1 MTNAQ
6 SLGNKTDEIDL
17 LLRQEKVEIGVKQAR
32 LSKQV
37 TDHTTDGYVKLC
49 LWNARSIRN
58 KTTMFTEYVLEH
70 DVDCFCVVET
80 WLNQVDP
87 VCIRELTLPG
97 YSFLST
103 PRGAS
108 TYGGGIGALFRSEM
122 NFQKFDMGIRKFR
135 TFEHT
140 CFTDPKKEVFY
151 IVIYRPYPSSVNKL
165 KTSEFLDDFDNFIEF
180 VNTMSSKIVLVGDFN
195 IHVNEPFKSDVSHF
209 LTTIDNAGFH
219 QHVVGPTHINGNTI
233 DFVISRL
240 DEDLVMN
247 CAVDLRLSDHNVIS
261 FSVQQHKPKPKKIM
275 VASRRLNQVLDKHA
289 PVKNTTR
296 SRPSNPWY
304 NEEIHQSR
312 RFRRKLERK
321 WRKSRLES
329 DRQQY
334 ITQRTVT
341 NEMIE
346 MSKLNFYRNELE
358 NADNKTVFKKV
369 NGLLNRDTKVLP
381 AHESAQ
387 ELANDFASFFN
398 NKVTTIYQDLGK
410 DQPDLDRYDPLPERP
425 VCVSFSEFDLLGE
438 EDVPGDVLKAL
449 NKASTKSCL
458 LDPVPTWFLKQN
470 IHVFVPVITRIINE
484 SLHTGVFPD
493 NLKHS
498 IVTPIIKKPSL
509 NSNDLSNFRPVSN
522 IQFLSK
528 LIEKQAVKSLNDHME
543 RNNLGEKLQS
553 AYKKAH
559 STETALMRVK
569 NDIMK
574 CISNYKSVFLVL
586 LDLSSAFDTVNH
598 NMLINR
604 LQSEIEI
611 QDDVQLYTSFDPKD
625 PVSIAA
631 ALDNLSRCIDALKAW
646 MRMNMLKL
654 NDSKTEFFV
663 TTTPH
668 LKRSM
673 IPVALRVGDKSICP
687 SGSVRAIRE
696 VEERPQIIWL
706 LLATP
711 TLT

>member
-1 MTNAQ
+1 
-6 SLGNKTDEIDL
+6 
-17 LLRQEKVEIGVKQAR
+17 
-32 LSKQV
+32 
-37 TDHTTDGYVKLC
+37 
-49 LWNARSIRN
+49 
-58 KTTMFTEYVLEH
+58 
-70 DVDCFCVVET
+70 
-80 WLNQVDP
+80 
-87 VCIRELTLPG
+87 
-97 YSFLST
+97 
-103 PRGAS
+103 
-108 TYGGGIGALFRSEM
+108 
-122 NFQKFDMGIRKFR
+122 
-135 TFEHT
+135 
-140 CFTDPKKEVFY
+140 
-151 IVIYRPYPSSVNKL
+151 
-165 KTSEFLDDFDNFIEF
+165 
-180 VNTMSSKIVLVGDFN
+180 MSSKIVLVGDFN

-233 DFVISRL
+233 DLVISRL

-275 VASRRLNQVLDKHA
+275 VASRRLNQVNQDAFQADLSTEFASFDKKYENVNDMAMCYDTIVRQVLDKHA
-289 PVKNTTR
+289 PVKNTIR

-346 MSKLNFYRNELE
+346 MSKQNFYRNELE

-438 EDVPGDVLKAL
+438 EDVLKAL

-470 IHVFVPVITRIINE
+470 IHVFVPIITRIINE

-498 IVTPIIKKPSL
+498 IVTPIIK
-509 NSNDLSNFRPVSN
+509 NHLST
-522 IQFLSK
+522 Q
-528 LIEKQAVKSLNDHME
+528 M
-543 RNNLGEKLQS
+543 
-553 AYKKAH
+553 
-559 STETALMRVK
+559 T
-569 NDIMK
+569 
-574 CISNYKSVFLVL
+574 
-586 LDLSSAFDTVNH
+586 
-598 NMLINR
+598 
-604 LQSEIEI
+604 
-611 QDDVQLYTSFDPKD
+611 
-625 PVSIAA
+625 
-631 ALDNLSRCIDALKAW
+631 
-646 MRMNMLKL
+646 
-654 NDSKTEFFV
+654 
-663 TTTPH
+663 
-668 LKRSM
+668 
-673 IPVALRVGDKSICP
+673 
-687 SGSVRAIRE
+687 
-696 VEERPQIIWL
+696 
-706 LLATP
+706 
-711 TLT
+711 

>member
-1 MTNAQ
+1 
-6 SLGNKTDEIDL
+6 
-17 LLRQEKVEIGVKQAR
+17 
-32 LSKQV
+32 
-37 TDHTTDGYVKLC
+37 
-49 LWNARSIRN
+49 
-58 KTTMFTEYVLEH
+58 MFTEYVLEH
-70 DVDCFCVVET
+70 DVDCFFVVET
-80 WLNQVDP
+80 WLNQDDP

-233 DFVISRL
+233 DLVISRL

-275 VASRRLNQVLDKHA
+275 VASRRLNQVNQDAFQADLSTEFASFDKKYENVNDMAMCYDTIVRQVLDKHA
-289 PVKNTTR
+289 PVKNTIR

-346 MSKLNFYRNELE
+346 MSKQNFYRNELE

-369 NGLLNRDTKVLP
+369 NGLLNRFTKVLP

-425 VCVSFSEFDLLGE
+425 VCASFSEFDLLGE
-438 EDVPGDVLKAL
+438 EDVLKAL

-470 IHVFVPVITRIINE
+470 IHVFVPIITRIINE

-498 IVTPIIKKPSL
+498 IVTPIIK
-509 NSNDLSNFRPVSN
+509 NHLST
-522 IQFLSK
+522 Q
-528 LIEKQAVKSLNDHME
+528 M
-543 RNNLGEKLQS
+543 
-553 AYKKAH
+553 
-559 STETALMRVK
+559 T
-569 NDIMK
+569 
-574 CISNYKSVFLVL
+574 
-586 LDLSSAFDTVNH
+586 
-598 NMLINR
+598 
-604 LQSEIEI
+604 
-611 QDDVQLYTSFDPKD
+611 
-625 PVSIAA
+625 
-631 ALDNLSRCIDALKAW
+631 
-646 MRMNMLKL
+646 
-654 NDSKTEFFV
+654 
-663 TTTPH
+663 
-668 LKRSM
+668 
-673 IPVALRVGDKSICP
+673 
-687 SGSVRAIRE
+687 
-696 VEERPQIIWL
+696 
-706 LLATP
+706 
-711 TLT
+711 